1 MGVPDPQEGTMA
13 RASDA
18 GFLLVIIDHETG
30 RFTLE
35 GPMIDD
41 LPWVYEIVRARR
53 AGRHISCIP
62 IPAAPNPDGTATR
75 LAEGC
80 RRWPSG
86 SIVRPEPAAR
96 LHAS

>member
-1 MGVPDPQEGTMA
+1 MA
-13 RASDA
+13 KTSDA
-18 GFLLVIIDHETG
+18 AFLLVIIDHETG

-41 LPWVYEIVRARR
+41 LPWVYEIVCARR
-53 AGRHISCIP
+53 AGRQISCVP
-62 IPAAPNPDGTATR
+62 IPAAPDPDGTAAR

-80 RRWPSG
+80 KRWPSG

-96 LHAS
+96 LRAS